1 MHLFQETGF
10 STEGAINSTLLFW
23 SSNAIVEIEKY
34 TRLEFKLSARHS
46 DDNGDGS
53 LKQFLLASLEEMKG
67 RVSKHEQ
74 ADHFCWLQ
82 GRCFALPLFP
92 LRAQHQAKL
101 VMTFQARHVLVGHG
115 LWLSEER
122 SPCCGSLKK
131 NEKSSS
137 FGKLGIPPSPA
148 G

>member
-1 MHLFQETGF
+1 MNKLIISAGYREDV
-10 STEGAINSTLLFW
+10 LLCL
-23 SSNAIVEIEKY
+23 Y
-34 TRLEFKLSARHS
+34 YY
-46 DDNGDGS
+46 
-53 LKQFLLASLEEMKG
+53 
-67 RVSKHEQ
+67 
-74 ADHFCWLQ
+74 
-82 GRCFALPLFP
+82 P